1 MDSRSPASQLAS
13 CCVAT
18 LFTVAHS
25 AHSGAAAL
33 TPQLALIRSLPASR
47 RCRRDVDAALLTLQ
61 RRFSADDGIVT
72 QGEVGEAFFVI
83 AEGTVAVTVDDVPRR
98 ELAAGDSFGE
108 IALLHDVPRTATVTA
123 VDAVDTFVVDR
134 EQFLDSIG
142 AHARSTVVAEAVAS
156 ARMAADVRA
165 PA

>member
-1 MDSRSPASQLAS
+1 MPERA
-13 CCVAT
+13 
-18 LFTVAHS
+18 F
-25 AHSGAAAL
+25 
-33 TPQLALIRSLPASR
+33 ALIRSLPVFAPLPI
-47 RCRRDVDAALLTLQ
+47 AMLETLALRIHE
-61 RRFSADDGIVT
+61 RRFSAGDRIVT

-156 ARMAADVRA
+156 ARMAADARA